1 MTGNL
6 VWWYT
11 ETVQQNMAFSIK
23 TKIWNGS
30 FFVFLL
36 ITLFSFGAL
45 VVANEQEAITTYFED
60 ADQDGLS
67 AEEEKAFGTDPTNS
81 DTDGDGYSDGVE
93 IESGYDPLK
102 PAPGDRIVPEE
113 TAVEPVA
120 SDVPNLTDIASDEL
134 TALVTEK
141 QESQEELTAEDL
153 NEAVAKVLENANEEV
168 VLPEV
173 DVDKIKIKELSDKLD
188 ETEKKLKQKEDT
200 LEYLTTI
207 SYIILSNAP
216 VPIRSE
222 NELTSFTE
230 KSIQGIMTGLM
241 TGNYEMLS
249 SFDLRT
255 KTILEEIDAVEVP
268 ENMVATHIKAKQLV
282 GFMAGLS
289 DKIKKVDPLKDPIGQ
304 MYELAKVQGA
314 MLKVQEFV
322 SDTQGTM
329 TDLGIKGIPLD
340 I

>member
-1 MTGNL
+1 
-6 VWWYT
+6 
-11 ETVQQNMAFSIK
+11 MAFSIK

-45 VVANEQEAITTYFED
+45 VVANEQEAIATYFED

-67 AEEEKAFGTDPTNS
+67 AEEEKAFGTDPANS

-93 IESGYDPLK
+93 VESGYDPLK
-102 PAPGDRIVPEE
+102 PAPGDRIVPEDVS
-113 TAVEPVA
+113 VESTV
-120 SDVPNLTDIASDEL
+120 SDGPNLTDIASDEL
-134 TALVTEK
+134 AALVTEK

-173 DVDKIKIKELSDKLD
+173 DVDKIKIKELSNKLD

-200 LEYLTTI
+200 LEYLTTV

-216 VPIRSE
+216 VPIRSDT
-222 NELTSFTE
+222 ELSGFAE
-230 KSIQGIMTGLM
+230 KSIQGVMTGLM
-241 TGNYEMLS
+241 TGNYEALS
-249 SFDLRT
+249 TFELRT

-268 ENMVATHIKAKQLV
+268 ENMVATHVKAKQIV
-282 GFMAGLS
+282 QFMANLS
-289 DKIKKVDPLKDPIGQ
+289 EKIKIVDPLKDPVGQ
-304 MYELAKVQGA
+304 MYELSKIQGA
-314 MLKVQEFV
+314 MLKIQDFV
-322 SDTQGTM
+322 SETQQSM
-329 TDLGIKGIPLD
+329 TDLGISNIPLD

>member
-1 MTGNL
+1 
-6 VWWYT
+6 
-11 ETVQQNMAFSIK
+11 MAFSIK

-67 AEEEKAFGTDPTNS
+67 AEEEKAFGTDPANS

-93 IESGYDPLK
+93 VESGYDPLK

-113 TAVEPVA
+113 TPVETPASNAV
-120 SDVPNLTDIASDEL
+120 NLTDLASDEL
-134 TALVTEK
+134 VALVTEK

-153 NEAVAKVLENANEEV
+153 NEAVTKVLENANEEV

-200 LEYLTTI
+200 LEYLTTV

-222 NELTSFTE
+222 DELTGFAE
-230 KSIQGIMTGLM
+230 KSIQSVMTGLM
-241 TGNYEMLS
+241 TGNFDMLD
-249 SFDLRT
+249 SFDART
-255 KTILEEIDAVEVP
+255 ETILEEIDAVEVP

-282 GFMAGLS
+282 GFMASLT
-289 DKIKKVDPLKDPIGQ
+289 DKIKDIDAVNDPIGQ
-304 MYELAKVQGA
+304 MYELSKVQGA

-322 SDTQGTM
+322 SETQQSM
-329 TDLGIKGIPLD
+329 SDLGINTIPLD

>member
-1 MTGNL
+1 
-6 VWWYT
+6 
-11 ETVQQNMAFSIK
+11 MAFSIK

-67 AEEEKAFGTDPTNS
+67 AEEEKAFGTDPANS

-93 IESGYDPLK
+93 VESGYDPLK
-102 PAPGDRIVPEE
+102 PAPGDRIVPAE
-113 TAVEPVA
+113 TPAETPASNAV
-120 SDVPNLTDIASDEL
+120 NLTDLASDEL
-134 TALVTEK
+134 VALVTEK

-153 NEAVAKVLENANEEV
+153 NEAVTKVLENANEEV

-200 LEYLTTI
+200 LEYLTTV

-222 NELTSFTE
+222 DELTGFAE
-230 KSIQGIMTGLM
+230 KSIQSVMTGLM
-241 TGNYEMLS
+241 TGNFDMLD
-249 SFDLRT
+249 SFDART
-255 KTILEEIDAVEVP
+255 DTILEEIDAVEVP

-282 GFMAGLS
+282 GFMASLT
-289 DKIKKVDPLKDPIGQ
+289 DKIKDIDSVNDPIGQ
-304 MYELAKVQGA
+304 MYELSKVQGA

-322 SDTQGTM
+322 SETQQSM
-329 TDLGIKGIPLD
+329 SDLGINTIPLD

>member
-1 MTGNL
+1 
-6 VWWYT
+6 
-11 ETVQQNMAFSIK
+11 MAFSIK

-93 IESGYDPLK
+93 VESGYDPLK

-113 TAVEPVA
+113 TPEETPASNAV
-120 SDVPNLTDIASDEL
+120 NLTDLASDEL
-134 TALVTEK
+134 VALVTEK

-153 NEAVAKVLENANEEV
+153 NEAVTKVLENANEEV

-200 LEYLTTI
+200 LEYLTTV

-222 NELTSFTE
+222 DELTGFAE
-230 KSIQGIMTGLM
+230 KSIQSVMTGLM
-241 TGNYEMLS
+241 TGNFDMLD
-249 SFDLRT
+249 SFDART
-255 KTILEEIDAVEVP
+255 ETILEEIDAVEVP

-282 GFMAGLS
+282 GFMASLT
-289 DKIKKVDPLKDPIGQ
+289 DKIKDIDAVNDPIGQ
-304 MYELAKVQGA
+304 MYELSKVQGA

-322 SDTQGTM
+322 SETQQSM
-329 TDLGIKGIPLD
+329 SDLGINTIPLD